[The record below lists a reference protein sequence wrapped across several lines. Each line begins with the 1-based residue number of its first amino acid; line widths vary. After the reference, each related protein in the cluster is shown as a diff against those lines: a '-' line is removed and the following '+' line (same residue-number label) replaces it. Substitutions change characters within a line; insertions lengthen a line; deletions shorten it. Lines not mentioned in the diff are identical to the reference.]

1 MNVAAIKDWVFNV
14 GGIFIMWIVLHY
26 IAANLYARYC
36 AEYSLFGLIKS
47 IFIAEAPHC
56 MAMRWMIYHG
66 GAAIHTMWVSIGI
79 WFTGKLFSKFIKEKE
94 E

>member
-1 MNVAAIKDWVFNV
+1 MNIATIKEWVFNV

-26 IAANLYARYC
+26 IAANLYARFC

-79 WFTGKLFSKFIKEKE
+79 WFTGKLFSKVMKEKAS
-94 E
+94 